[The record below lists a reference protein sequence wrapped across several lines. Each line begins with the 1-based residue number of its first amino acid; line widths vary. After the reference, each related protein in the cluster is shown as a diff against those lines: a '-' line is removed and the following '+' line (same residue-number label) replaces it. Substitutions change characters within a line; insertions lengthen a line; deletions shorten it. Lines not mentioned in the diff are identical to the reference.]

1 MSQTYEVLWASV
13 AGNDLRDIIEF
24 IAADNPTNALKILH
38 KIKEKVSSL
47 YSLPERGRLVPEL
60 QDQSILIYRELIV
73 PPWRIIYRIAEMQI
87 YILAVLDARRN
98 IEDILLKRLICYK

>member
-1 MSQTYEVLWASV
+1 MSQTHEVLWASV
-13 AGNDLRDIIEF
+13 AENDLIDIIEF

-60 QDQSILIYRELIV
+60 QDQGILIYRELIV

-98 IEDILLKRLICYK
+98 IEDILLKRLIYYK

>member
-24 IAADNPTNALKILH
+24 MAADNPTNALKILH

-60 QDQSILIYRELIV
+60 QDQGILIYRELIV

-98 IEDILLKRLICYK
+98 IEDILLKRLIYYK